1 MMDSCQNEI
10 QLSGVENGPDAQCL
24 FELLKNGKYQRHSKN
39 RIFAN
44 RSLRLDKI
52 RYYGFDMDYT
62 LATYKSP
69 QYEDLAFQIL
79 RDRLVDTGYPQELKQ
94 FKYEPSF
101 PVRGLWF
108 DLEYGTLLKID
119 QFGNILLCLLGF
131 NVVPTEKANE
141 MYPNMFLKFDKD
153 RIHVMSTLFDLPE
166 LYLLACIIHFMHD
179 NDDYVKESRGVMY
192 QSLYISYKSILQD
205 VEEAMKWM
213 HEGELKKKT
222 MENIDMYIEQNP
234 KLLVLLDKLRTDRTK
249 VFLLTNSDYVY
260 SNAVMTYICN
270 LPDKEGNVR
279 HWTTYF
285 DYIVVDAKK
294 PVFFQE
300 GTLMRAVDVNTGRY
314 KMGQIAGPLEK
325 GKIYAGGNCATFTQL
340 IRAKGKDVLY
350 IGDHIFGD
358 ILKSKRQVGWKTFL
372 VVPELLNEI
381 YVWKKKNALFDRL
394 TELDNEVAEKYKH
407 MNIVS
412 EARPDVSKLQREIRK
427 IASEMNESYGLLGSL
442 FRHGS
447 RLTTFSSQTMQFA
460 DIYSHSCFNL
470 IYYPLCYMFRA
481 HPMLMPHEST
491 VPHAETALES
501 FKDLEDVPCGLR
513 RRTKTEAEIATIA
526 KEARLKHAPAS
537 CLTTNSVPPGE
548 DDDDDI
554 SASKIPSH

>member
-1 MMDSCQNEI
+1 
-10 QLSGVENGPDAQCL
+10 
-24 FELLKNGKYQRHSKN
+24 
-39 RIFAN
+39 
-44 RSLRLDKI
+44 
-52 RYYGFDMDYT
+52 MDYT

-101 PVRGLWF
+101 PVRTNFLIVTF
-108 DLEYGTLLKID
+108 QCMYSNKLR
-119 QFGNILLCLLGF
+119 
-131 NVVPTEKANE
+131 EKANE

-213 HEGELKKKT
+213 HEVSGK
-222 MENIDMYIEQNP
+222 M
-234 KLLVLLDKLRTDRTK
+234 VLLMHFNSQNLYKYYVPLRRFWDAAVDLSIAQAKRI
-249 VFLLTNSDYVY
+249 LL
-260 SNAVMTYICN
+260 
-270 LPDKEGNVR
+270 LQGNVR

-300 GTLMRAVDVNTGRY
+300 GTLMRAVDVVS
-314 KMGQIAGPLEK
+314 KE
-325 GKIYAGGNCATFTQL
+325 GNL

-394 TELDNEVAEKYKH
+394 TELDNEV
-407 MNIVS
+407 
-412 EARPDVSKLQREIRK
+412 K

-513 RRTKTEAEIATIA
+513 RRTKTG
-526 KEARLKHAPAS
+526 RPR
-537 CLTTNSVPPGE
+537 
-548 DDDDDI
+548 
-554 SASKIPSH
+554 